1 MFARSRKAR
10 FWWLMRRVIFA
21 LSAMLFLCP
30 VVIRSGGGIRKN
42 KLPSFTY
49 TGTYSLL
56 DDGDGNRRIKFL
68 TSGTLIFAKNV
79 TVDLFLVGGGASG
92 GTGDGTYNGGS
103 GGGSGYTATYPGV
116 VLEEGV
122 SYNVVVGAGG
132 AAVSTFNSSGN
143 AGGKSY
149 FHYSALYFANGG
161 GAGKNGGSGAGNG
174 GTSADGQAGASDGA
188 SAGGS
193 GQGTTT
199 REFGSSAGTLY
210 SGAGGGGKYRLAGT
224 GGAGGAGGGGKGGD
238 ALNPSGIYD
247 GYPGTV
253 NTGGGGGGNC
263 LSGKG
268 AAGGSGICILRN
280 HSAA

>member
-1 MFARSRKAR
+1 
-10 FWWLMRRVIFA
+10 MRRVLFA
-21 LSAMLFLCP
+21 LNAMLFFCP
-30 VVIRSGGGIRKN
+30 VVLRTGGGIRKN

-68 TSGTLIFAKNV
+68 TSGTLVFAKNV

-92 GTGDGTYNGGS
+92 GTGDGSYNGGP
-103 GGGSGYTATYPGV
+103 GGGSGYTATYSSV
-116 VLEEGV
+116 VLEAGV
-122 SYNVVVGAGG
+122 SYSVVIGAGG
-132 AAVSTFNSSGN
+132 AEVSSFNNAGN
-143 AGGKSY
+143 AGGKTY
-149 FHYSALYFANGG
+149 FQLSTLYYANGG

-174 GTSADGQAGASDGA
+174 GSSSDGQAGASNGE
-188 SAGGS
+188 SAGGT

-199 REFGSSAGTLY
+199 REFGSAAGTLY
-210 SGAGGGGKYRLAGT
+210 SGAGGGGKYRTAGI
-224 GGAGGAGGGGKGGD
+224 GGAGGAGGGGRGGD
-238 ALNPSGIYD
+238 AGNPSGIYD

-280 HSAA
+280 HQAA